1 MRGSKS
7 ILKKLRYVVA
17 VFCVLFL
24 WIWFNGLRP
33 NSVWAGRTGISRGA
47 VILKQVSFGKSEKVD
62 IFKTNDGY
70 ATTLVKQWG
79 PFWYESKSTSSGEAS
94 SEMNI
99 IGFINFFD
107 PKSES
112 GTVFAVLSNDK
123 SVSYLSAGPNSAKR
137 DIKPHVIT
145 VLSWNQSLDLI
156 DLNAVAYSKNNQPLY
171 KIKNAKVTNG
181 ASISIPIKFYPVR

>member
-1 MRGSKS
+1 MSFIKNP
-7 ILKKLRYVVA
+7 IYAVA

-24 WIWFNGLRP
+24 GILFSGLRP
-33 NSVWAGRTGISRGA
+33 NSVWAGRTGISRGS
-47 VILKQVSFGKSEKVD
+47 VILKQISFGKSEKVD

-79 PFWYESKSTSSGEAS
+79 SFWYESKRTSSSEAT

-99 IGFINFFD
+99 ISFINFFD
-107 PKSES
+107 PKSGS
-112 GTVFAVLSNDK
+112 GTVLAVLSNDK
-123 SVSYLSAGPNSAKR
+123 NVSYLSAGPNIAKH

-145 VLSWNQSLDLI
+145 VLSWNQSFDPI

-171 KIKNAKVTNG
+171 KIENAKVTNG
-181 ASISIPIKFYPVR
+181 AAISIPIKFYRVG